1 MKILMV
7 PPSYA
12 PILGG
17 TETCVRELSVALR
30 RRRHHVDILTLNM
43 DEKWKPRPTTRVSD
57 EDGRRV
63 FRWGARNPVEAIR
76 TPWLNR
82 LAKRGVDSRL
92 RGLIYGVLLT
102 HFIPSGGIHE
112 LARQYDVVH
121 CHDEVDLT
129 FPILLHPH
137 IMQLHTVSETFPAYR
152 ASPLLRYLLCRCA
165 EYWVA
170 NSADSMKRATELGVP
185 HNRINVVHNGV
196 DPQVFSPSHS
206 YNSFPVILFVGR
218 LSPRK
223 GLKVLLDA
231 LDYLTVPATV
241 QIVGGTADKEY
252 ERRVRERIHQLTTR
266 GLNVRL
272 CGPLSGPELVEAYKN
287 ADIFVCPSLIE
298 PFGIVVVEAMSCG
311 VPVVASRVDGLLD
324 IVEDGVNGL
333 FFEAGNAQEL
343 VACIE
348 PLLKDENLREKLGR
362 NARETV
368 LARFTWDNVAEQIE
382 RVYGFV
388 R

>member
-1 MKILMV
+1 
-7 PPSYA
+7 
-12 PILGG
+12 
-17 TETCVRELSVALR
+17 
-30 RRRHHVDILTLNM
+30 
-43 DEKWKPRPTTRVSD
+43 
-57 EDGRRV
+57 
-63 FRWGARNPVEAIR
+63 
-76 TPWLNR
+76 
-82 LAKRGVDSRL
+82 
-92 RGLIYGVLLT
+92 
-102 HFIPSGGIHE
+102 
-112 LARQYDVVH
+112 
-121 CHDEVDLT
+121 
-129 FPILLHPH
+129 
-137 IMQLHTVSETFPAYR
+137 
-152 ASPLLRYLLCRCA
+152 
-165 EYWVA
+165 
-170 NSADSMKRATELGVP
+170 MKRATELGVP